1 MNWTLVYDFFVNR
14 LLAAKIEGI
23 DKNSIAIPNKVFD
36 ARGKTTWIELSAFVG
51 RAVQWTETQ
60 QIIHASMNILVCV
73 QRDSFMAKASNL
85 AERLAKHF
93 SILCPE
99 NAFQY
104 ANNGLN
110 FRCYC
115 AGVDVLSGV
124 TDSSGYR
131 INVRISLD
139 IYKEC

>member
-23 DKNSIAIPNKVFD
+23 DKKSIAMPNKIFD
-36 ARGKTTWIELSAFVG
+36 ARGKTIWTELSAFVG

-60 QIIHASMNILVCV
+60 QVIHAAMNILVCV
-73 QRDSFMAKASNL
+73 PRDSSMAKASNI

-93 SILCPE
+93 SIHNPE
-99 NAFQY
+99 NAFRY

-115 AGVDVLSGV
+115 TGVDVLSGV

-131 INVRISLD
+131 INVRISIE
-139 IYKEC
+139 IYKEE